1 MSLEDEDPLA
11 AALSHAF
18 VSSPSLR
25 PDPHNS
31 AQLDAASTSAPST
44 SIDESSMPSDPVDS
58 ASQSEYESQVES
70 WRAQSAEARQKAEK
84 ERARWE
90 AIRATEKQEAAL
102 RKAAMPEDSG
112 VGGEADHGWETVG
125 PGGKAHAVPRPSS
138 PSPADAR
145 DLVTGEPQKH
155 VVPTATVEAP
165 KSQSAQDTGDESQ
178 KWEEVSDPLTSSFPS
193 LSFPDRTNTPSPH
206 PPPPPAPLE
215 SATLAIFDP
224 SLSTR
229 TRLTAL
235 FSSLAINLLL
245 PFVNGVMLGFG
256 EIFAKNIVLEYFGW
270 RPLPRPGAVAA
281 STGLGATLRPSER
294 TRNPSNSTS
303 K

>member
-1 MSLEDEDPLA
+1 MPSLQDEDPLA
-11 AALSHAF
+11 TALSHAF

-25 PDPHNS
+25 LDPQNS
-31 AQLDAASTSAPST
+31 TQLDAANTSTPST
-44 SIDESSMPSDPVDS
+44 STDETSMSSDSADS
-58 ASQSEYESQVES
+58 ASQSDYESHVES
-70 WRAQSAEARQKAEK
+70 WRAQSAEARQKAEM

-90 AIRATEKQEAAL
+90 AIRAAEKQEAAL
-102 RKAAMPEDSG
+102 QKAAIPADSG
-112 VGGEADHGWETVG
+112 GGGGGEIASDHGWETVG
-125 PGGKAHAVPRPSS
+125 NTQLPRPSS
-138 PSPADAR
+138 PSPADSR

-155 VVPTATVEAP
+155 VAPKESAEAVP

-178 KWEEVSDPLTSSFPS
+178 KWEDVSSPLTSSFPS
-193 LSFPDRTNTPSPH
+193 MSFPDRTNTPSPH
-206 PPPPPAPLE
+206 PPPPVALE

-229 TRLTAL
+229 TRVTAL

-270 RPLPRPGAVAA
+270 RPLPRPGATAA
-281 STGLGATLRPSER
+281 TTGLGATLRPSER
-294 TRNPSNSTS
+294 TRASSTS
-303 K
+303 TK

>member
-1 MSLEDEDPLA
+1 MPLEDEDPLA

-25 PDPHNS
+25 PDPES
-31 AQLDAASTSAPST
+31 TPLDAASTSAPST
-44 SIDESSMPSDPVDS
+44 STEESSVSSDSVDS

-90 AIRATEKQEAAL
+90 AIRAAEKQEAAL
-102 RKAAMPEDSG
+102 RNAALPTDSG
-112 VGGEADHGWETVG
+112 AGGETDQGWETVG
-125 PGGKAHAVPRPSS
+125 AGGKTQQVPRPSS
-138 PSPADAR
+138 PSPADCR
-145 DLVTGEPQKH
+145 DLVAGEPQKH
-155 VVPTATVEAP
+155 VASVEAP

-178 KWEEVSDPLTSSFPS
+178 KWEELSDPLTSSFPS

-206 PPPPPAPLE
+206 PPPPPPAPLE

-229 TRLTAL
+229 TRVTAL

-270 RPLPRPGAVAA
+270 RPLSRPGAVAA
-281 STGLGATLRPSER
+281 STGLRPTLQPSER
-294 TRNPSNSTS
+294 TKTPSNSTS

>member
-1 MSLEDEDPLA
+1 MSLSEDDSDPLA

-18 VSSPSLR
+18 SSSPSLR
-25 PDPHNS
+25 PDPQNS
-31 AQLDAASTSAPST
+31 TQLGAASASSTTDETSVST
-44 SIDESSMPSDPVDS
+44 DS
-58 ASQSEYESQVES
+58 LDTSSQSEYESQVES

-90 AIRATEKQEAAL
+90 AIRAAEKQEAAL
-102 RKAAMPEDSG
+102 RKAATPADSG
-112 VGGEADHGWETVG
+112 AGGEILSDHWETVG
-125 PGGKAHAVPRPSS
+125 GTSNAQEVLRPPT
-138 PSPADAR
+138 PSPVDSR
-145 DLVTGEPQKH
+145 NLVTGEPQKDEK
-155 VVPTATVEAP
+155 PPPAP
-165 KSQSAQDTGDESQ
+165 SVQDTGDESQ
-178 KWEEVSDPLTSSFPS
+178 KWEDVSDPTSSFPS
-193 LSFPDRTNTPSPH
+193 MSFPDRTNTPSPH
-206 PPPPPAPLE
+206 PAESAPIE

-229 TRLTAL
+229 TRVTAL

-270 RPLPRPGAVAA
+270 RPLSRPGSVAA
-281 STGLGATLRPSER
+281 SAGLGATSRPSER
-294 TRNPSNSTS
+294 NQTSSNSNA

>member
-25 PDPHNS
+25 PDPQNS
-31 AQLDAASTSAPST
+31 TQLDAANTSAPST
-44 SIDESSMPSDPVDS
+44 STESSESLDSLDSD
-58 ASQSEYESQVES
+58 SQSEYESQVES

-84 ERARWE
+84 ERERWE
-90 AIRATEKQEAAL
+90 AIRAAEKQEDAL
-102 RKAAMPEDSG
+102 RKGAIPADGG
-112 VGGEADHGWETVG
+112 VVGETMSDHWETVG
-125 PGGKAHAVPRPSS
+125 AAGNSQELLRPSS
-138 PSPADAR
+138 PSPADCR

-155 VVPTATVEAP
+155 VG
-165 KSQSAQDTGDESQ
+165 QSPPDTGDESQ
-178 KWEEVSDPLTSSFPS
+178 KWEDVSDPLTSSFPS
-193 LSFPDRTNTPSPH
+193 MSFPDRTNTPSPH
-206 PPPPPAPLE
+206 PPPSAPLE
-215 SATLAIFDP
+215 SATLAIFDR

-229 TRLTAL
+229 TRVTAL
-235 FSSLAINLLL
+235 LSSLAINLLL

-294 TRNPSNSTS
+294 TKSPSTS

>member
-1 MSLEDEDPLA
+1 
-11 AALSHAF
+11 LSHAF

-25 PDPHNS
+25 PQNS
-31 AQLDAASTSAPST
+31 TQLDDAASTSAPT
-44 SIDESSMPSDPVDS
+44 DDSSVSSDPVDS
-58 ASQSEYESQVES
+58 VSQTEYESHVES

-90 AIRATEKQEAAL
+90 AIRAAEKQEAAL
-102 RKAAMPEDSG
+102 RKAAMPADSG
-112 VGGEADHGWETVG
+112 VGGETDQGWETVG
-125 PGGKAHAVPRPSS
+125 TRGKPQEAPRPSS
-138 PSPADAR
+138 PSPADSR

-155 VVPTATVEAP
+155 VVPTATVEAS
-165 KSQSAQDTGDESQ
+165 KSQSGDESH

-193 LSFPDRTNTPSPH
+193 MSFPDRTNTPSPH
-206 PPPPPAPLE
+206 PPPPAPLE

-270 RPLPRPGAVAA
+270 RPLSRPGAVAA

-294 TRNPSNSTS
+294 TKNLSNSTS
-303 K
+303 R

>member
-1 MSLEDEDPLA
+1 MPLEDEDPLA

-25 PDPHNS
+25 SQNS
-31 AQLDAASTSAPST
+31 TQLGAASTSTPST
-44 SIDESSMPSDPVDS
+44 STDESSVSSDPVDS
-58 ASQSEYESQVES
+58 DYQREHESQVES

-90 AIRATEKQEAAL
+90 AIRAAEKQEAAL
-102 RKAAMPEDSG
+102 RKAALPTDSG
-112 VGGEADHGWETVG
+112 VGGETDQGWETVRARG
-125 PGGKAHAVPRPSS
+125 ETQEVPRPSS
-138 PSPADAR
+138 PSPADSR
-145 DLVTGEPQKH
+145 DLVAGEPQKH
-155 VVPTATVEAP
+155 AVPTTAIVEAP
-165 KSQSAQDTGDESQ
+165 KTQSAQDTGDESH

-193 LSFPDRTNTPSPH
+193 MSFPDRTNTPSPH
-206 PPPPPAPLE
+206 SLPPPPLE
-215 SATLAIFDP
+215 SATLAIFDS

-294 TRNPSNSTS
+294 TKKPANTQS

>member
-1 MSLEDEDPLA
+1 LA
-11 AALSHAF
+11 AALSQAF

-25 PDPHNS
+25 PDSQNS
-31 AQLDAASTSAPST
+31 TQLDAAASTSAPST
-44 SIDESSMPSDPVDS
+44 STDDTSVSSDLEGD

-90 AIRATEKQEAAL
+90 AIRAAEKQEAVL
-102 RKAAMPEDSG
+102 RKAAIPADSG
-112 VGGEADHGWETVG
+112 VGGETDHGWETVG
-125 PGGKAHAVPRPSS
+125 AGGKTLQPPRQSS

-155 VVPTATVEAP
+155 VVPTATVEPP
-165 KSQSAQDTGDESQ
+165 KAQSTQDTGDESQ

-193 LSFPDRTNTPSPH
+193 MSFPDRTNTPSPQH

-270 RPLPRPGAVAA
+270 RPLAPRPGSVAA

-294 TRNPSNSTS
+294 TRNPSNSTA

>member
-1 MSLEDEDPLA
+1 MPQEDEDPLA
-11 AALSHAF
+11 AALSQAF

-25 PDPHNS
+25 PHNTTL
-31 AQLDAASTSAPST
+31 LDAGTASTSTLST
-44 SIDESSMPSDPVDS
+44 STDESSVPSDPVDS
-58 ASQSEYESQVES
+58 DSQREYESQVES

-90 AIRATEKQEAAL
+90 AIRAAENQEAAL
-102 RKAAMPEDSG
+102 RKAALPADSG
-112 VGGEADHGWETVG
+112 VGGETDQGWETVG
-125 PGGKAHAVPRPSS
+125 ARGGTQGVPRPSS
-138 PSPADAR
+138 PSPADVR

-155 VVPTATVEAP
+155 VVATATAEASKP
-165 KSQSAQDTGDESQ
+165 QSTQDTGDESH

-193 LSFPDRTNTPSPH
+193 MSFPDRTNTPSPH
-206 PPPPPAPLE
+206 PPLPAPLE
-215 SATLAIFDP
+215 SATLAIFDS

-270 RPLPRPGAVAA
+270 RPLPRPGSVAA
-281 STGLGATLRPSER
+281 STGFGATSRPSER
-294 TRNPSNSTS
+294 TKNQANTPS

>member
-18 VSSPSLR
+18 ASSPSLLQ
-25 PDPHNS
+25 DPQNS
-31 AQLDAASTSAPST
+31 TQLDTASTSTPSST
-44 SIDESSMPSDPVDS
+44 NESSVSSDSVDS
-58 ASQSEYESQVES
+58 TSQSEYESHVES

-90 AIRATEKQEAAL
+90 AIRAAEKQEAAL
-102 RKAAMPEDSG
+102 RKAALPVATSG
-112 VGGEADHGWETVG
+112 GADGIASDHGWETVAG
-125 PGGKAHAVPRPSS
+125 TTQEAPRPSS
-138 PSPADAR
+138 PSPADCR
-145 DLVTGEPQKH
+145 DLVTGEPQRH
-155 VVPTATVEAP
+155 VAPTETAVLAP
-165 KSQSAQDTGDESQ
+165 KPQSAPDTGDESQ
-178 KWEEVSDPLTSSFPS
+178 KWEDVSSPLTSSFPS
-193 LSFPDRTNTPSPH
+193 MSFPDRTNTPSPH
-206 PPPPPAPLE
+206 PPPLPAPE
-215 SATLAIFDP
+215 SATLAIFDA

-229 TRLTAL
+229 TRATAL

-270 RPLPRPGAVAA
+270 RPVSQPGATAA
-281 STGLGATLRPSER
+281 SAGIGATLRPLER
-294 TRNPSNSTS
+294 TKNATTS

>member
-1 MSLEDEDPLA
+1 MPLEDEDPLA

-25 PDPHNS
+25 PQNS
-31 AQLDAASTSAPST
+31 TQLDDAASTSAPT
-44 SIDESSMPSDPVDS
+44 DDSSVSSDPVDS
-58 ASQSEYESQVES
+58 VSQTEYESHVES

-90 AIRATEKQEAAL
+90 AIRAAEKQEAAL
-102 RKAAMPEDSG
+102 RKAAMPADSG
-112 VGGEADHGWETVG
+112 VGGETDQGWETVG
-125 PGGKAHAVPRPSS
+125 ARGKPQEAPRPSS
-138 PSPADAR
+138 PSPADSR
-145 DLVTGEPQKH
+145 DLLTGEPQKH
-155 VVPTATVEAP
+155 VVPTATVEAS
-165 KSQSAQDTGDESQ
+165 KSQSGDESH

-193 LSFPDRTNTPSPH
+193 MSFPDRTNTPSPH
-206 PPPPPAPLE
+206 PPPPAPLE

-270 RPLPRPGAVAA
+270 RPLSRPGAVAA

-294 TRNPSNSTS
+294 TKNLSNSTS
-303 K
+303 R